1 MKHKLLIEDWL
12 PVAAIGAES
21 MRERGASSALPPL
34 YFLHVWFA
42 RRPLTASRAAIL
54 ASLLPAYSDD
64 WPAELKKLFP
74 SEKEY
79 RNWFLRLIGIHGD
92 PVAAKKLINM
102 ANQRGIKL
110 KGNVYGYPRA
120 FTANPDEGHLET
132 LRTVLKH
139 VWDEELPSVLDPTAG
154 GGSIPFESLRYGF
167 KTVANELNPVAS
179 VILKATLEYPFS
191 IGSSL
196 IPLIQKYGEL
206 MNELV
211 EERLKAYYPLDYGE
225 KIYAYIWARTVKC
238 PTTGKPVPLSPNW
251 WLQKGSDPIAVKL
264 IANKNSDECEFKI
277 LKGEDAVKS
286 TPDKGTISK
295 GVAISPWTGETIP
308 GDYIKQEAQ
317 AGKMGQQLY
326 AIRTKIAGKGYEFR
340 TPAEDD
346 LNALIKAENELMSK
360 LSDWQAKGLV
370 PTEDIPTGN
379 KTSEPLRYGMLRWC
393 DVFAPRQLLALGTY
407 VETLRDV
414 MKVASKE
421 LSADKANAVQTYL
434 ALAIDKACDYNS
446 RMVRWHTGRS
456 VVAGTFDRHDF
467 SFKWSHAE
475 FDAAHNMF
483 PWVLG
488 QINDSYRDISDLVH
502 TSQSNATRSSNERLN
517 DLALIRGDA
526 TNLSQVS
533 DNSINLIC
541 VDPPYYDNVM
551 YAECS
556 DFFYVWLK
564 RTVGDLYPDFF
575 TDELTDKDN
584 EAVANVARFAAMG
597 KGKKKEL
604 ATRDYELKMA
614 AIFKECYRVLRPDG
628 VMTVMF
634 NHKKVEAWDTLANAL
649 IDAGFSI
656 KSSWPVHTESE
667 HSLHQA
673 KKNAAASTILLACRK
688 REKSSEPVWWDDI
701 SNRVRVVAREKAA
714 EFLEAGITGVDLYI
728 STFGPALSVISEN
741 WPVLTSDTDAK
752 TGKPVPLR
760 PEKALEIA
768 REEVISLRK
777 KGLLLGRTI
786 QFDPI
791 TDWVLL
797 AWDAFKAEQFPADE
811 GRKLALALGLDVE
824 ADLVRQKKVV
834 SKKSNFLIL
843 QQPKLRR
850 AKGLVDP
857 DAKSFSTLLDAI
869 HTAMLVYQEDGAKAC
884 EAFLKGAQLLN
895 DPAFKSA
902 IQAFVNAIPFTKEKG
917 KFTRPEADILQKL
930 CLAFFEDIALPK
942 EEEAPIV
949 ARDVSFVAQM
959 VATDETEYDSD
970 DSEDEEDE
978 NS

>member
-1 MKHKLLIEDWL
+1 MTKPRVLIEDWL

-64 WPAELKKLFP
+64 WPPELKKLFP

-92 PVAAKKLINM
+92 PVAAKKMIQSARQL
-102 ANQRGIKL
+102 GIKL
-110 KGNVYGYPRA
+110 KGNPYGYPRA
-120 FTANPDEGHLET
+120 FTINPEPSDIKI
-132 LRTVLKH
+132 LRQILAY
-139 VWDEELPSVLDPTAG
+139 VWDDNTPLVLDPTAG

-167 KTVANELNPVAS
+167 QTYANELNPVAS
-179 VILKATLEYPFS
+179 VILNATLELPLKLGGDFIHTLLEWGARLDERASEKLKPFF
-191 IGSSL
+191 
-196 IPLIQKYGEL
+196 PMQPD
-206 MNELV
+206 
-211 EERLKAYYPLDYGE
+211 ERVRR
-225 KIYAYIWARTVKC
+225 YIWARTVKC
-238 PTTGKPVPLSPNW
+238 PATGKPVPLSPNW
-251 WLQKGSDPIAVKL
+251 WLQKNGEPIVVKL
-264 IANKNSDECEFKI
+264 LTKPDWTECCFEI
-277 LKGEDAVKS
+277 LRGKVALES
-286 TPDKGTISK
+286 NPDKGTISK
-295 GVAISPWTGETIP
+295 GVAISPWTGETVS
-308 GDYIKQEAQ
+308 GDYIKEEAQ
-317 AGKMGQQLY
+317 AGRMGQQLY
-326 AIRTKIAGKGYEFR
+326 ALSVQIGQVYTFR
-340 TPAEDD
+340 TPIMAD
-346 LNALIKAENELMSK
+346 LDAIKEAQKELEK
-360 LSDWQAKGLV
+360 RLPDWEAKGLV
-370 PTEDIPTGN
+370 PR
-379 KTSEPLRYGMLRWC
+379 EPYPEISNDPRPLYYGMGTWA
-393 DVFAPRQLLALGTY
+393 DFFSPRQLLAAVTY
-407 VETLRDV
+407 VETLQDV
-414 MKVASKE
+414 MKEVKKTISVE
-421 LSADKANAVQTYL
+421 KANAVQTYL
-434 ALAIDKACDYNS
+434 AFAIDKACDRNARLS
-446 RMVRWHTGRS
+446 FWDTGRQ
-456 VVAGTFDRHDF
+456 VVQHVFERHDF
-467 SFKWSHAE
+467 SFKWAYAE
-475 FDAAHNMF
+475 MTIPNDGFDWA
-483 PWVLG
+483 VS
-488 QINDSYRDISDLVH
+488 QIANSYKGIY
-502 TSQSNATRSSNERLN
+502 
-517 DLALIRGDA
+517 DLANPPQKTLSSKGNKQNQSCNITRGDA
-526 TNLSQVS
+526 TNLPHLTDS
-533 DNSINLIC
+533 SIHLIC
-541 VDPPYYDNVM
+541 IDPPYYDNVM

-564 RTVGDLYPDFF
+564 RTVGDIYPEFF

-634 NHKKVEAWDTLANAL
+634 NHKKVEAWDTLATAL
-649 IDAGFSI
+649 IDSGFSI

-728 STFGPALSVISEN
+728 STFGPTLSVISEN
-741 WPVLTSDTDAK
+741 WPVLTSDTDPK

-869 HTAMLVYQEDGAKAC
+869 HTTMLVYQEDGAKAC

-930 CLAFFEDIALPK
+930 CLAFFEDIELPK
-942 EEEAPIV
+942 EEEAPVV
-949 ARDVSFVAQM
+949 ARDVSFVPQM

-970 DSEDEEDE
+970 ESEDEEDD
-978 NS
+978 

>member
-1 MKHKLLIEDWL
+1 MTKPRVLIEDWL

-64 WPAELKKLFP
+64 WPPELKKLFP

-92 PVAAKKLINM
+92 PVAGRKLIKS
-102 ANQRGIKL
+102 ARETGVKL
-110 KGNVYGYPRA
+110 KGNPYGYSRA
-120 FTANPDEGHLET
+120 FTINPEKGDLEK
-132 LRTVLKH
+132 LHILIEYLWGDQQV
-139 VWDEELPSVLDPTAG
+139 SVLDPTAG
-154 GGSIPFESLRYGF
+154 GGSIPFESLRFGF
-167 KTVANELNPVAS
+167 DTYANELNPVAS
-179 VILKATLEYPFS
+179 IILKATLDFPFRLDTEF
-191 IGSSL
+191 IHELQKWGSK
-196 IPLIQKYGEL
+196 IDE
-206 MNELV
+206 
-211 EERLKAYYPLDYGE
+211 KASGKLDRFFPMPTDGRIRRYL
-225 KIYAYIWARTVKC
+225 WARTVKC
-238 PTTGKPVPLSPNW
+238 PTTGKPVTLSPNW
-251 WLQKGSDPIAVKL
+251 WLQKKAEIIAVKL
-264 IANKNSDECEFKI
+264 IAKPEWNECQFEI
-277 LKGEDAVKS
+277 LKGQRALDS
-286 TPDKGTISK
+286 NPDKGTIKK
-295 GVAISPWTGETIP
+295 GVAISPWTGETIS
-308 GDYIKQEAQ
+308 GDYIKEEAQ
-317 AGKMGQQLY
+317 AGRMGQQLF
-326 AIRTKIAGKGYEFR
+326 ALSVQTNNGYEFR
-340 TPAEDD
+340 PPSETDLEAIKEAER
-346 LNALIKAENELMSK
+346 ELAVK
-360 LSDWQAKGLV
+360 LPEWEAKGLV
-370 PTEDIPTGN
+370 PR
-379 KTSEPLRYGMLRWC
+379 EPFPEVSNDPRPLHYGMNTWA
-393 DVFAPRQLLALGTY
+393 DFFSPRQLLALGTY
-407 VETLRDV
+407 VETLQDV
-414 MKVASKE
+414 VNEARKE
-421 LSADKANAVQTYL
+421 LSVDQAKAVQTYL
-434 ALAIDKACDYNS
+434 AFALDKCIDYNS
-446 RMVRWHTGRS
+446 RMVRWHTGRC
-456 VVAGTFDRHDF
+456 VMAGTFDRHDF

-475 FDAAHNMF
+475 MTIPSDGFEWA
-483 PWVLG
+483 VS
-488 QINDSYRDISDLVH
+488 QIADSFKGISELAKPTQETL
-502 TSQSNATRSSNERLN
+502 TSQNSGTNHSS
-517 DLALIRGDA
+517 DVTRGDA
-526 TNLSQVS
+526 TNLSHLS
-533 DNSINLIC
+533 DSSIHLIC
-541 VDPPYYDNVM
+541 IDPPYYDNVM

-564 RTVGDLYPDFF
+564 RTVGDIYPEFF

-634 NHKKVEAWDTLANAL
+634 NHKKVEAWDTLATAL

-701 SNRVRVVAREKAA
+701 SNKVRVVAREKAA

-728 STFGPALSVISEN
+728 STFGPTLSVISEN
-741 WPVLTSDTDAK
+741 WPVWTSDTDPK
-752 TGKPVPLR
+752 TGKPIPLR

-884 EAFLKGAQLLN
+884 EAFLKGAGLLN
-895 DPAFKSA
+895 DPVFKSA
-902 IQAFVNAIPFTKEKG
+902 MQAFVNAIPFTKEKE

-930 CLAFFEDIALPK
+930 CLAFFEDIELPK
-942 EEEAPIV
+942 EEEAPVV

-959 VATDETEYDSD
+959 VSTEETEDDSD
-970 DSEDEEDE
+970 DSEDEDE
-978 NS
+978 EE

>member
-1 MKHKLLIEDWL
+1 MPTSRVLIEDWL
-12 PVAAIGAES
+12 PIEEIGIES
-21 MRERGASSALPPL
+21 RRENSTGQHPPPNR
-34 YFLHVWFA
+34 LHVWWA
-42 RRPLTASRAAIL
+42 RRPLTASGAAIL
-54 ASLLPAYSDD
+54 ASLLPAYSDE
-64 WPAELKKLFP
+64 WSAELKKLFP

-92 PVAAKKLINM
+92 PVAAKKLLNWAIATGTKISNP
-102 ANQRGIKL
+102 
-110 KGNVYGYPRA
+110 YGYPRA
-120 FTANPDEGHLET
+120 FTNNPDQSDLDSLRILLET
-132 LRTVLKH
+132 TWGTDPIRT
-139 VWDEELPSVLDPTAG
+139 LDPTSG
-154 GGSIPFESLRYGF
+154 GGTIPFESLRYRF
-167 KTVANELNPVAS
+167 ETFANELNPVAS

-191 IGSSL
+191 LGSKFADQIL
-196 IPLIQKYGEL
+196 KYGKKLSGAVREKL
-206 MNELV
+206 S
-211 EERLKAYYPLDYGE
+211 RFFPDPSDGE
-225 KIYAYIWARTVKC
+225 IFTYLWARTVNC
-238 PTTGKPVPLSPNW
+238 PGTGKPVPLSPNW
-251 WLQKGSDPIAVKL
+251 WLQKKGGTVAVKL
-264 IANKNSDECEFKI
+264 LAKPEWDECQFQI
-277 LKGEDAVKS
+277 LQGQKAIDS
-286 TPDKGTISK
+286 NPDKGTVK
-295 GVAISPWTGETIP
+295 NGVAVSPWTGETIS
-308 GDYIKQEAQ
+308 GDYIKEEAR
-317 AGKMGQQLY
+317 AGRMGQQLY
-326 AIRTKIAGKGYEFR
+326 VIRVKTADGYGFRPPSEADLEAIKQ
-340 TPAEDD
+340 AER
-346 LNALIKAENELMSK
+346 ELAVK
-360 LSDWQAKGLV
+360 FPEWEAKGLI

-379 KTSEPLRYGMLRWC
+379 KTSEPLRYGMHRWS
-393 DVFAPRQLLALGTY
+393 DVFAPRQLLAIGTY
-407 VETLRDV
+407 VETLQDV
-414 MKVASKE
+414 TKE
-421 LSADKANAVQTYL
+421 ARKDLPADQAKAVQTYL
-434 ALAIDKACDYNS
+434 AFVIDKACDHNS
-446 RMVRWHTGRS
+446 RMARWENSRG
-456 VVAGTFDRHDF
+456 VIKGTFDRHDF

-475 FDAAHNMF
+475 MAIIVQDKGFDWA
-483 PWVLG
+483 VS
-488 QINDSYRDISDLVH
+488 QIADSFKGISELAKPTQEAL
-502 TSQSNATRSSNERLN
+502 TSQGFKQNQSCNIT
-517 DLALIRGDA
+517 RGDA
-526 TNLSQVS
+526 TNLPHLTDS
-533 DNSINLIC
+533 SIHLIC
-541 VDPPYYDNVM
+541 IDPPYYDNVM

-564 RTVGDLYPDFF
+564 RTVGDIYPEFF
-575 TDELTDKDN
+575 LDELTDKDN

-614 AIFKECYRVLRPDG
+614 AIFKECFRVLKPDG

-634 NHKKVEAWDTLANAL
+634 NHKKVEAWDTLATAL

-688 REKSSEPVWWDDI
+688 REKSTEPVWWDDI
-701 SNRVRVVAREKAA
+701 SNKVRVVAREKAA

-728 STFGPALSVISEN
+728 STFGPTLSVISEN
-741 WPVLTSDTDAK
+741 WPVLTSDTDPK

-850 AKGLVDP
+850 AKGSVDP

-884 EAFLKGAQLLN
+884 EAFLKGAHLLN

-930 CLAFFEDIALPK
+930 CLAFFEDIELPK
-942 EEEAPIV
+942 EEEAPAIPTQTSSIEIMT
-949 ARDVSFVAQM
+949 AG
-959 VATDETEYDSD
+959 DETEYDSD
-970 DSEDEEDE
+970 DSEDEDE
-978 NS
+978 EE

>member
-1 MKHKLLIEDWL
+1 MTKPRVLIEDWL
-12 PVAAIGAES
+12 PIEEIGIES
-21 MRERGASSALPPL
+21 KRENSTGLHPPVNR
-34 YFLHVWFA
+34 LHVWWA
-42 RRPLTASRAAIL
+42 RRPLTASGAAIL

-64 WPAELKKLFP
+64 WPAQLKKLFP

-92 PVAAKKLINM
+92 PVAAKKLLNW
-102 ANQRGIKL
+102 AVAT
-110 KGNVYGYPRA
+110 GNKITNPYGYPRA
-120 FTANPDEGHLET
+120 FTNNPDRSDLDS
-132 LRTVLKH
+132 LRTLLKIT
-139 VWDEELPSVLDPTAG
+139 WGTDCIRTLDPTAG
-154 GGSIPFESLRYGF
+154 GGTIPFEFLRYGF
-167 KTVANELNPVAS
+167 ETFANELNPVAS

-191 IGSSL
+191 LGPKFSNQIS
-196 IPLIQKYGEL
+196 KYGKKL
-206 MNELV
+206 SGAVRDKLS
-211 EERLKAYYPLDYGE
+211 RFFPDPPDGE
-225 KIYAYIWARTVKC
+225 IFTYLWARTVNC
-238 PTTGKPVPLSPNW
+238 PGTGKPVPLSPNW
-251 WLQKGSDPIAVKL
+251 WLQKKGGTVAAKL
-264 IANKNSDECEFKI
+264 LAKPEWDECRFQI
-277 LKGEDAVKS
+277 LQGQKAIDS
-286 TPDKGTISK
+286 NPDKGTIKK

-308 GDYIKQEAQ
+308 GDYIKEEAQ
-317 AGKMGQQLY
+317 AGRMGQQLY
-326 AIRTKIAGKGYEFR
+326 VIRVKTADGYEFR
-340 TPAEDD
+340 PPAEAD
-346 LNALIKAENELMSK
+346 LEAIKQAERELAVK
-360 LSDWQAKGLV
+360 LPEWEAKGLL

-379 KTSEPLRYGMLRWC
+379 KTSEPLRYGMQSWR
-393 DVFAPRQLLALGTY
+393 DVFSPRQLLAIGTY
-407 VETLRDV
+407 VETLQDV
-414 MKVASKE
+414 IKDARKEVSVARAQA
-421 LSADKANAVQTYL
+421 LQTYL
-434 ALAIDKACDYNS
+434 AFAIDKACDHNS
-446 RMVRWHTGRS
+446 RMARWENSRG
-456 VVAGTFDRHDF
+456 VIKGTFDRHDF

-475 FDAAHNMF
+475 MAILVKSLGFDWAVSQIADSFKGISELANPIQAA
-483 PWVLG
+483 L
-488 QINDSYRDISDLVH
+488 
-502 TSQSNATRSSNERLN
+502 TSQNFQAGQSCNIS
-517 DLALIRGDA
+517 RGDA
-526 TNLSQVS
+526 TDLSHVPEE
-533 DNSINLIC
+533 SINLIC
-541 VDPPYYDNVM
+541 IDPPYYDNVM

-564 RTVGDLYPDFF
+564 RTVGDIYPEFF

-614 AIFKECYRVLRPDG
+614 AIFKECYRVLKKDG

-634 NHKKVEAWDTLANAL
+634 NHKKVEAWDTLATAL

-728 STFGPALSVISEN
+728 STFGPTLSVISEN

-824 ADLVRQKKVV
+824 ADLVKQKKVV

-857 DAKSFSTLLDAI
+857 DAKSFSTSLDAI

-884 EAFLKGAQLLN
+884 EAFLKRTQLLN

-930 CLAFFEDIALPK
+930 CLAFFEDIELPK
-942 EEEAPIV
+942 EEEAPVV
-949 ARDVSFVAQM
+949 ARDVSFVPQM
-959 VATDETEYDSD
+959 VST
-970 DSEDEEDE
+970 EDEEDGSDE
-978 NS
+978 TDEEEED